1 MNIEQYYMNWD
12 EA

>member
-1 MNIEQYYMNWD
+1 MNIDQYYMNWD